1 MIWIALWLVVC
12 AVIALALAVRANERE
27 IADMRREL
35 AENGK
40 DDLK

>member
-12 AVIALALAVRANERE
+12 AVIVLALAVRANERE
-27 IADMRREL
+27 IAELRREI
-35 AENGK
+35 AEMRE